1 MRNLI
6 SWATLAL
13 IVVGGASAAQ
23 HRTKAPASEA
33 PFNPA
38 AARSTLAV
46 APTKIMVFGI
56 THLDSQPK
64 VFDPAWL
71 APVMCR
77 LKAFGPDTIFTE
89 AMSGEQLAMLDAY
102 KAVHGDAGKWA
113 GPTLTIAK
121 DAQMS
126 LGLSAP
132 EALAE
137 ANVLSGRKDLRFAE
151 RRRLAALFLAAAE
164 PFSAATQWLQL
175 PPGERVAK
183 DGPTDKM
190 ATMISRFGKGRGELT
205 SMAVPLAVSLGLAR
219 VYGAGDHASDIA
231 LPDNEAFD
239 AAVKA
244 TPGQI
249 ALFNKDTPRLRPIGS
264 KALVI
269 DESGKVMPV
278 FQTLNSARYAA
289 LDADAQWMSLLR
301 SRQMG
306 AVGRQ
311 RVAAW
316 EAQNLHMVTVIRET
330 TAATPGGKAVLFVGA
345 AHKPFIEAYMRS
357 LSDVEIVSVPAFL
370 GNKPAGC

>member
-6 SWATLAL
+6 GLATLAL
-13 IVVGGASAAQ
+13 ITVGGASAAQ
-23 HRTKAPASEA
+23 HRSKTPASGE

-38 AARSTLAV
+38 AARPLLAN
-46 APTKIMVFGI
+46 APTRIMVFGV
-56 THLDSQPK
+56 THLDGQPE

-77 LKAFGPDTIFTE
+77 LAVFKPDAIFTE
-89 AMSGEQLAMLDAY
+89 AMPGEQLALLDAY

-113 GPTLTIAK
+113 GPTLAVAK
-121 DAQMS
+121 DAQAS

-137 ANVLSGRKDLRFAE
+137 ANVLSARKDLKFAE

-175 PPGERVAK
+175 PSVEQVAK
-183 DGPTDKM
+183 DGPTEKM
-190 ATMISRFGKGRGELT
+190 TATIARFGKGRGELT
-205 SMAVPLAVSLGLAR
+205 SMAVSLAVQLRLAR

-231 LPDNEAFD
+231 LPDNAAFD
-239 AAVKA
+239 AAVKS
-244 TPGQI
+244 TPGQV
-249 ALFNKDTPRLRPIGS
+249 ALFNKDTPELRPINS

-269 DESGKVMPV
+269 DAPGKVIPV
-278 FQTLNSARYAA
+278 FQTLNSDRYGA
-289 LDADAQWMSLLR
+289 LDADAQWMSQLR
-301 SRQMG
+301 SSQMG
-306 AVGRQ
+306 VVGRQ

-330 TAATPGGKAVLFVGA
+330 TAATPGGRAVLFVGA
-345 AHKPFIEAYMRS
+345 AHKPFIEAYLRN
-357 LSDVEIVSVPAFL
+357 LADVEIVSVSAML
-370 GNKPAGC
+370 SGKPAGC

>member
-6 SWATLAL
+6 GLACLAL
-13 IVVGGASAAQ
+13 VAAEGTSAAQ
-23 HRTKAPASEA
+23 HRPTVPASETS
-33 PFNPA
+33 FNPA
-38 AARSTLAV
+38 TAHSTLSV
-46 APTKIMVFGI
+46 PPTRIMVFGV
-56 THLDSQPK
+56 THLDGQPK
-64 VFDPAWL
+64 AFDPAWL

-77 LKAFGPDTIFTE
+77 LKAFGPDLIFTE
-89 AMSGEQLAMLDAY
+89 AMPGEQLAMLDAY

-113 GPTLTIAK
+113 GPTFAIAK
-121 DAQMS
+121 DAQAS

-137 ANVLSGRKDLRFAE
+137 ANGLAARKDLAFAD

-175 PPGERVAK
+175 PLAEQIAK

-190 ATMISRFGKGRGELT
+190 ATMIARFGKGRGELT
-205 SMAVPLAVSLGLAR
+205 SMAVPLAVTLGLPR

-231 LPDNEAFD
+231 LPDDAAFG

-244 TPGQI
+244 TPGQV
-249 ALFNKDTPRLRPIGS
+249 ALFNKDTADLRSFGS
-264 KALVI
+264 KALTI
-269 DESGKVMPV
+269 NGPGKVMPV
-278 FQTLNSARYAA
+278 FQTLNSPRYGA

-301 SRQMG
+301 SPQMG
-306 AVGRQ
+306 KVGRQ

-330 TAATPGGKAVLFVGA
+330 TASLPGGKAVLFVGA
-345 AHKPFIEAYMRS
+345 AHKPFIETYLRAM
-357 LSDVEIVSVPAFL
+357 SDVEIVSVPAL
-370 GNKPAGC
+370 LASKPAGC